1 MTSKSLSLKTKLGLL
16 VKFLFIF
23 LFFVCNLVVIFNYT
37 WNLFSPVKKV
47 NFLGYPIDKSATL
60 KKIKL
65 EKKSILFLDTQ
76 DLEEKLINPTTKI
89 KLKKFLPY
97 FINLSATKK
106 EPLAYLQQGT
116 RIFFLDSEELSFS
129 VSAFNNPDLPI
140 IRFSKSFYRDTQ
152 YLKIKDIL
160 TLVEVQK
167 ALKLLQVLRKKK
179 GDFPDE
185 IFTRN
190 SLIEIESPLNII
202 WIIIL
207 NKKELRI
214 SFGYEF
220 FELKIKTLAL
230 IFDRLQQDLSRV
242 KQIDA
247 RYSDKIILA
256 YR

>member
-1 MTSKSLSLKTKLGLL
+1 M
-16 VKFLFIF
+16 
-23 LFFVCNLVVIFNYT
+23 
-37 WNLFSPVKKV
+37 
-47 NFLGYPIDKSATL
+47 
-60 KKIKL
+60 
-65 EKKSILFLDTQ
+65 
-76 DLEEKLINPTTKI
+76 EEKLTNPTAKI

-97 FINLSATKK
+97 FINLSAAKK
-106 EPLAYLQQGT
+106 EPLAYIQQGT
-116 RIFFLDSEELSFS
+116 KIFFLDSEEFSFS

-167 ALKLLQVLRKKK
+167 ALKLLQVLRKKQ
-179 GDFPDE
+179 GDFPEE

-190 SLIEIESPLNII
+190 SLIEIESPLNIL

-214 SFGYEF
+214 SLGYEF

-230 IFDRLQQDLSRV
+230 IFNRLQQDLSRV

-247 RYSDKIILA
+247 RYSDKIILN
-256 YR
+256 YH

>member
-1 MTSKSLSLKTKLGLL
+1 M
-16 VKFLFIF
+16 
-23 LFFVCNLVVIFNYT
+23 
-37 WNLFSPVKKV
+37 
-47 NFLGYPIDKSATL
+47 
-60 KKIKL
+60 
-65 EKKSILFLDTQ
+65 
-76 DLEEKLINPTTKI
+76 
-89 KLKKFLPY
+89 
-97 FINLSATKK
+97 
-106 EPLAYLQQGT
+106 
-116 RIFFLDSEELSFS
+116 
-129 VSAFNNPDLPI
+129 
-140 IRFSKSFYRDTQ
+140 
-152 YLKIKDIL
+152 
-160 TLVEVQK
+160 VEVQK